1 MSVRALYDADIKTS
15 GGIDMKVT
23 SFILNVTS
31 EQPERLKAFFRDTV
45 QLQPHPQIGD
55 GAFTVGDGAAF
66 VIDGHSETKGTAKE
80 PQRALIN
87 FWVDD
92 VQSER
97 ERLEAAGVTFIRKE
111 GTEYWGGVI
120 STFLDPDGNYCQ
132 LMSMKGEAGN

>member
-15 GGIDMKVT
+15 GGQQHEGQFVHPQRHQRAAGAPHRVLSRHCSAT
-23 SFILNVTS
+23 
-31 EQPERLKAFFRDTV
+31 A
-45 QLQPHPQIGD
+45 HPQIGD
-55 GAFTVGDGAAF
+55 GAFIVGEGAAF
-66 VIDGHSETKGTAKE
+66 VIDGHSETRGAAKE

-92 VQSER
+92 VQAER

-111 GTEYWGGVI
+111 GIEYWGGVI

-132 LMSMKGEAGN
+132 LMSMKGGK

>member
-1 MSVRALYDADIKTS
+1 
-15 GGIDMKVT
+15 MKVS

-45 QLQPHPQIGD
+45 QLEPHPQIGD
-55 GAFTVGDGAAF
+55 GAFKVGEGASF
-66 VIDGHSETKGTAKE
+66 VIDGHSETHGPAKE

-87 FWVDD
+87 FWLDNPGDIVT
-92 VQSER
+92 ER

-132 LMSMKGEAGN
+132 LMTMKHE